1 VRSSDGVTLRGW
13 YLPPEPAPAGPAST
27 RAPALLWFYGNGETV
42 AFDAPVLRE
51 LRPPGWA
58 LLALDYRGYGG
69 STGTP
74 SETGLRRDAEAAWD
88 FLVARPEVDPAR
100 VALYGRS
107 LGSVPALHLAARRP
121 VRAVVLDSP
130 FSSGREMA
138 RVHYWFMPPLLVRL
152 ELDNL
157 ANARRLQAPLLVFHG
172 REDVIAPIAMGR
184 AVAAAGR
191 GRLIELPGG
200 HNATY
205 EELGRYRAGM
215 WEFLRTSLEH

>member
-1 VRSSDGVTLRGW
+1 MGIMLKTLVALVGVALGLYLLLVLLLWASQERLVFPAPRAPVPEPAEWGVATGRIVDVRSSDGVTLRGW

-138 RVHYWFMPPLLVRL
+138 RVH
-152 ELDNL
+152 
-157 ANARRLQAPLLVFHG
+157 
-172 REDVIAPIAMGR
+172 
-184 AVAAAGR
+184 
-191 GRLIELPGG
+191 
-200 HNATY
+200 
-205 EELGRYRAGM
+205 
-215 WEFLRTSLEH
+215 